1 MLQLSN
7 WVRLQIE
14 VSFIHALQPS
24 STLLTISLGST
35 RFARTTQGISL
46 WFLFLRV
53 LRYFNSPGSLPFRD
67 YWVSPFGDLRVKAYL
82 AAPRSLSQPY
92 YVLHRLLLPRHPPC
106 TLSNLNIQISESRL
120 ILRSFDLGIQ
130 QRSRIQILLQLFE
143 KLCFD
148 RLS

>member
-46 WFLFLRV
+46 
-53 LRYFNSPGSLPFRD
+53 
-67 YWVSPFGDLRVKAYL
+67 
-82 AAPRSLSQPY
+82 
-92 YVLHRLLLPRHPPC
+92 
-106 TLSNLNIQISESRL
+106 
-120 ILRSFDLGIQ
+120 
-130 QRSRIQILLQLFE
+130 
-143 KLCFD
+143 
-148 RLS
+148 